1 MAANG
6 HPLEFSRLTFDLLPD
21 GVIVVD
27 GEGRIDYANPAA
39 LALFG
44 YEADELIGAM
54 AERLVPTEL
63 ARRHA
68 AMRRSFVS
76 VGQPMAMG
84 RVQNVSGQCK
94 DGSLVPLDVTL
105 SRMAGSTRVIAYLRD
120 IRRHLSHSES
130 LSQAARRDDLTGML
144 NRRALRQDIEARLTR
159 LEGCDEQLCLML
171 IDIDQFKCFNDM
183 LGHSA
188 GDELLCALAE
198 RLGALEGPDTTAYR
212 VGGDE
217 FAFLTWLDAPRA
229 MPAALVEAIA
239 TALRPP
245 FVLRATPM
253 HLQASIGYACAP
265 DHGQSAEELMANAD
279 MALNVSKEAF
289 GRPQAYDRSYRLRA
303 EHRHTLLR
311 HLRVAVEE
319 GQFELHY
326 QPQYDLAS
334 GRITTLEALLR
345 WRHPQWGVLMPPEF
359 LDVLSESDLSLRVGA
374 WVLEEACRQVA
385 AWNRCRKLPL
395 AVAVNVF
402 PRQFDPA
409 VLPATVRHALDASG
423 LAPELLE
430 IEITE
435 NIAIA
440 PDATTVAMFDALLAM
455 RVSLVLDDFGTG
467 YASLNCLA
475 RHPVRKLK
483 IDKSFVDG
491 LSTGQGYRAILT
503 SIRALAGAM
512 GLDTVVEGVESADTA
527 EMMREI
533 GFDLGQGYFWSRPLT
548 PSDCA
553 ELIGAEG

>member
-1 MAANG
+1 MAASG
-6 HPLEFSRLTFDLLPD
+6 HPMEFSRLTFDLLPD

-39 LALFG
+39 QALFG
-44 YEADELIGAM
+44 YTEAELIGEL
-54 AERLVPTEL
+54 AELLVPTEF

-84 RVQNVSGQCK
+84 RVQNVSGQRK

-105 SRMAGSTRVIAYLRD
+105 SRMAGSARVIVYLRD
-120 IRRHLSHSES
+120 IGHHLSHSES
-130 LSQAARRDDLTGML
+130 LSQAARRDELTGLL
-144 NRRALRQDIEARLTR
+144 NRRALRQDIEAGLKR
-159 LEGCDEQLCLML
+159 LEGEEQLCLLL

-198 RLGALEGPDTTAYR
+198 RLGALERPGTVAYR

-217 FAFLTWLDAPRA
+217 FAFLTRLEAPQA
-229 MPAALVEAIA
+229 LPASLVEAIA
-239 TALRPP
+239 AALRPP

-265 DHGQSAEELMANAD
+265 DHGLNAEELMANAD
-279 MALNVSKEAF
+279 MALHVSKQAF
-289 GRPQAYDRSYRLRA
+289 GRPQAYDQSYRLRA

-359 LDVLSESDLSLRVGA
+359 LDVLSESELSLPVGA

-385 AWNRCRKLPL
+385 DWNRGRALPL
-395 AVAVNVF
+395 VVAVNVF

-409 VLPATVRHALDASG
+409 VLPAAVRHALDVSG

-440 PDATTVAMFDALLAM
+440 PDATAVAMFDALLAM

-491 LSTGQGYRAILT
+491 LATGRGYREILT

-512 GLDTVVEGVESADTA
+512 GLDTVVEGVESAATA
-527 EMMREI
+527 EMMCEI

-548 PSDCA
+548 PADCA